1 MWTSDQSLCFR
12 SLCAQRSCGLNPR
25 ALEMFLSTPRG
36 RIRAPCKQNMQTLT
50 PNLALR
56 RTEQFPLP
64 ISHGRPRQHSDR
76 LLCSWLATTQATL
89 AEVVLFIP
97 QVTTSSRSMRPSPP
111 LKGSVALLLS
121 GCGRLRFCPKQ
132 PCSQLPRGAISPGD
146 AHEGSELRARSR
158 VEAKPRPPLAC
169 GARAHQGRL
178 AARSCHARALAT
190 AWNPSSTFMLQNS
203 LSALKK

>member
-1 MWTSDQSLCFR
+1 
-12 SLCAQRSCGLNPR
+12 
-25 ALEMFLSTPRG
+25 
-36 RIRAPCKQNMQTLT
+36 MQTLT

-64 ISHGRPRQHSDR
+64 ISHGRPRQHSGR

-97 QVTTSSRSMRPSPP
+97 QATTSSRSMRPSPP
-111 LKGSVALLLS
+111 VKGSVALLLS

-169 GARAHQGRL
+169 GASPLGPPRCWELSCAGSGHCL
-178 AARSCHARALAT
+178 EPIEHIHASKLVISFEKIKLRSFKTRKC
-190 AWNPSSTFMLQNS
+190 
-203 LSALKK
+203 

>member
-1 MWTSDQSLCFR
+1 
-12 SLCAQRSCGLNPR
+12 
-25 ALEMFLSTPRG
+25 
-36 RIRAPCKQNMQTLT
+36 MQTLT

-64 ISHGRPRQHSDR
+64 ISHRRPRQHSGR

-97 QVTTSSRSMRPSPP
+97 QATTSSRSMRPSPP
-111 LKGSVALLLS
+111 VKGSVALLLS
-121 GCGRLRFCPKQ
+121 GCGQLRFCLKQ
-132 PCSQLPRGAISPGD
+132 PCSQLPRGAISPGA

-169 GARAHQGRL
+169 GARAHQGRRGEL
-178 AARSCHARALAT
+178 SCAGSGHCLEPIEHIHASKLVISFEKIKLRGFKT
-190 AWNPSSTFMLQNS
+190 S
-203 LSALKK
+203 KR